1 MFAKF
6 QPAEVA
12 KKGKSS
18 SSRKKKHHHS
28 HRKSDPTHDRK
39 HHHHQPKLQDLQL
52 STDGADKDDDLLDL
66 NCEDEDPLE
75 SNSVLFTE
83 PASSRGSS
91 LQTPDSGES
100 VSSSTGKQSRR
111 KKRWKQFWDSP
122 SDPEL
127 FLRTP
132 SRSEQSQGSCA
143 LSSEEL
149 EIIRFPRCSRV
160 GRGEPSAAE
169 AAAETGLPELTAPV
183 QTVSSLSRAGVGDT
197 LTSAD
202 MGNAFHR
209 LRSGTGV
216 GRDPTAQNPPPLS
229 TDTAVGA
236 QGIVQAASP
245 PSVLR
250 SSSSVP
256 VSSQTTP
263 HSPSL
268 CMSGQSAGRLR
279 PMTVQS
285 PSSPVPGRSP
295 GRLNQT
301 TVRSPSLS
309 VSGRSGDTLNQ
320 TTVRSPSLSVSG
332 QLGDT
337 LNQTTALNAAH
348 SPLKSVPVQSPLRL
362 KLAGGSSSARSGLSV
377 TVEYRAGLKSGTKEK
392 FAADSSQH
400 VVGSRPNVKAT
411 AKAKENSTSPEPV
424 FEFRRGFRPVSP
436 RSRLASKGVK
446 ASPQTEPAAPK
457 VVRPAPFV
465 PRVLSTKS
473 TNAAAVSCA
482 DKKAPD
488 ASSSDGNR
496 RSLPMARCD
505 TGEAGTD
512 QEKTAP
518 APASKQRKRKSKCL
532 QLAGDVRVSSP
543 ERLQLASDVKV
554 SSPKCLQLAGGVR
567 VSSAGPEACSKA
579 SSGSGISVSD
589 RPAGSAEDSSGLA
602 GQQSPPRLQPEER
615 RILKG
620 KRRKGR
626 QGQSKTPPLSDTA
639 ESERISPQTHQSRCS
654 PQPPALPSTT
664 MADGGLATPSW
675 NAAQLA
681 PSPAGLG
688 QSASA
693 FNPET
698 LPESRGG
705 RWKELGEGLSSS
717 ALSSPQTGTSTASTW
732 SDFPCRSA
740 TSSPSQPQASVV
752 RFEPSGDAF
761 PFSPASVIAADST
774 GGCLSSAREGD
785 VAMEVD
791 DEEEDQIMMDVRLRV
806 LSCL

>member
-6 QPAEVA
+6 QPAEAA

-18 SSRKKKHHHS
+18 SSQKKKHHHS
-28 HRKSDPTHDRK
+28 HRKSDPTRDRK
-39 HHHHQPKLQDLQL
+39 HHHQPKLQDLQL

-75 SNSVLFTE
+75 SNFGLFTD
-83 PASSRGSS
+83 PASGPGSS
-91 LQTPDSGES
+91 LQTPESGES

-127 FLRTP
+127 G
-132 SRSEQSQGSCA
+132 SRSLQSEQSQESCT

-169 AAAETGLPELTAPV
+169 AAAATSSPELTAPA
-183 QTVSSLSRAGVGDT
+183 QTVSSLSRAGAGNT

-216 GRDPTAQNPPPLS
+216 SHHPTAQIPPPLS

-236 QGIVQAASP
+236 QGIVQAASS
-245 PSVLR
+245 PSILR

-263 HSPSL
+263 HSPSS

-279 PMTVQS
+279 PMTVRS
-285 PSSPVPGRSP
+285 PSSPVSGRSP
-295 GRLNQT
+295 GWLNQT
-301 TVRSPSLS
+301 NVH
-309 VSGRSGDTLNQ
+309 
-320 TTVRSPSLSVSG
+320 SPSLSVSG
-332 QLGDT
+332 QSGDT
-337 LNQTTALNAAH
+337 LNQATALNAVH
-348 SPLKSVPVQSPLRL
+348 SPLKSVPVRSPLRL
-362 KLAGGSSSARSGLSV
+362 KLAGGSSSTQSGSSV
-377 TVEYRAGLKSGTKEK
+377 TVEYRAGLKFGTKEK

-400 VVGSRPNVKAT
+400 IVGSQPNVKAT
-411 AKAKENSTSPEPV
+411 VKAKENSTSSEPA
-424 FEFRRGFRPVSP
+424 FEFRQGFRPISP
-436 RSRLASKGVK
+436 RSRLASKEVK
-446 ASPQTEPAAPK
+446 ASPKTEPAAPK

-473 TNAAAVSCA
+473 TNAAAVSCV

-488 ASSSDGNR
+488 PSSSGSNR
-496 RSLPMARCD
+496 RSLPTAGCD

-512 QEKTAP
+512 QEKTTP
-518 APASKQRKRKSKCL
+518 ALGCSTPASKQRKRKSKCL

-543 ERLQLASDVKV
+543 ECLQLARDVRV

-567 VSSAGPEACSKA
+567 VSSPGPETCSKA
-579 SSGSGISVSD
+579 SSGSGISTSN
-589 RPAGSAEDSSGLA
+589 RSAGSAKESSGLE
-602 GQQSPPRLQPEER
+602 GQQSPPGLQPEER
-615 RILKG
+615 RLLKG

-626 QGQSKTPPLSDTA
+626 QGQSKTPALSDTA
-639 ESERISPQTHQSRCS
+639 DSEGISLQTYQSHCS

-688 QSASA
+688 QSTSA

-698 LPESRGG
+698 LPESHGG
-705 RWKELGEGLSSS
+705 RWKKLGEGPSSS

-740 TSSPSQPQASVV
+740 TSSPSQPQATVV
-752 RFEPSGDAF
+752 RFEPSSNAF
-761 PFSPASVIAADST
+761 PFSPASVIAADPA
-774 GGCLSSAREGD
+774 GGCLSSAGEGD

-791 DEEEDQIMMDVRLRV
+791 DEEEDQIMMDVRV
-806 LSCL
+806 LSCS

>member
-6 QPAEVA
+6 QPAEAA

-18 SSRKKKHHHS
+18 SSPKKKHRHS
-28 HRKSDPTHDRK
+28 HRKSDPTRHRK
-39 HHHHQPKLQDLQL
+39 HHHQPKLQDLQL

-75 SNSVLFTE
+75 SNSGLFTK
-83 PASSRGSS
+83 PASGPGSS
-91 LQTPDSGES
+91 LQTPESGES

-122 SDPEL
+122 SDPKL
-127 FLRTP
+127 GSRTLQ
-132 SRSEQSQGSCA
+132 SEQSQESCT

-149 EIIRFPRCSRV
+149 EIIHFPRCSRV

-169 AAAETGLPELTAPV
+169 AAAATSLPELTAPV
-183 QTVSSLSRAGVGDT
+183 QTVSSLSRAGAGNT

-202 MGNAFHR
+202 MGNAFHS

-216 GRDPTAQNPPPLS
+216 SHHPTAQNPSPLS
-229 TDTAVGA
+229 TDTAVGS
-236 QGIVQAASP
+236 QGIVQAASS

-256 VSSQTTP
+256 VSSQTTS
-263 HSPSL
+263 HSPSS

-279 PMTVQS
+279 PMTVRS
-285 PSSPVPGRSP
+285 PSSPVSGRSP
-295 GRLNQT
+295 GWLNQT
-301 TVRSPSLS
+301 TVH
-309 VSGRSGDTLNQ
+309 
-320 TTVRSPSLSVSG
+320 SPSLSVSG
-332 QLGDT
+332 QSGDT
-337 LNQTTALNAAH
+337 LNPATAVNAVH
-348 SPLKSVPVQSPLRL
+348 SPLKSVPVRSPLRL
-362 KLAGGSSSARSGLSV
+362 KLAGGSSSSQSGSSV
-377 TVEYRAGLKSGTKEK
+377 TVEYRAGLKFGTKEK

-400 VVGSRPNVKAT
+400 IVGSQPNVKAT
-411 AKAKENSTSPEPV
+411 VKAKENSTSSEPA
-424 FEFRRGFRPVSP
+424 FEFRLGFRPISL
-436 RSRLASKGVK
+436 RSRLASKEVK
-446 ASPQTEPAAPK
+446 ASPKTEPAAPK

-473 TNAAAVSCA
+473 TNAAAVSCV

-488 ASSSDGNR
+488 PSSSGSSR
-496 RSLPMARCD
+496 RSLPTVGCD
-505 TGEAGTD
+505 TGEAGTA

-518 APASKQRKRKSKCL
+518 ALGCSTPASKQRKRKSKCL
-532 QLAGDVRVSSP
+532 QLASDVR
-543 ERLQLASDVKV
+543 V

-567 VSSAGPEACSKA
+567 VSSPGPETCSKA
-579 SSGSGISVSD
+579 SSGSGISASN
-589 RPAGSAEDSSGLA
+589 RLAGSAKDSSGLE
-602 GQQSPPRLQPEER
+602 GQQSPPGLQPEER
-615 RILKG
+615 RTLKG

-626 QGQSKTPPLSDTA
+626 QGQSKTPALSDTA
-639 ESERISPQTHQSRCS
+639 DSEGISLQTYQSHCS

-664 MADGGLATPSW
+664 MADGGW

-688 QSASA
+688 QSTSA

-698 LPESRGG
+698 LPESHGG
-705 RWKELGEGLSSS
+705 RWKKLGEGPSSS

-740 TSSPSQPQASVV
+740 TSSPSQPQATVV
-752 RFEPSGDAF
+752 RFEPSSNAF
-761 PFSPASVIAADST
+761 PFSPASVIAADPA
-774 GGCLSSAREGD
+774 GGCLSSAGEGD

-791 DEEEDQIMMDVRLRV
+791 DEEEDQIMMDVRV
-806 LSCL
+806 LSCS